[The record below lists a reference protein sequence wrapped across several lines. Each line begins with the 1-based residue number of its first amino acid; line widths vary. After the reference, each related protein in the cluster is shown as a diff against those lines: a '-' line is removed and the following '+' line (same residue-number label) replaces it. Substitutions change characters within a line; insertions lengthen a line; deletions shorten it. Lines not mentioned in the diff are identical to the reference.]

1 MRNRFLI
8 LTKNEKVGFQKYCH
22 MYLTSHNLNNLEW
35 PSCVVDGWGGG
46 GGGWGVGVVIKIV
59 SYE

>member
-46 GGGWGVGVVIKIV
+46 GGVIKIV